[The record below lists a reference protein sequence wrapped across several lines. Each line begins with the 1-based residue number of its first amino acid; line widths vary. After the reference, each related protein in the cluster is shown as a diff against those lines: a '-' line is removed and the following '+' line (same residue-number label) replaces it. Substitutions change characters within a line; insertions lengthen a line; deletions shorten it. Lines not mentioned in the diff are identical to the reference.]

1 MLGILSLW
9 LISYLFGRIQGRSV
23 GELDEWQQEVKTWL
37 KTLKTYSKSP
47 LYSQFLAPQP
57 DTTIFVYNQTDKELH
72 LGQAWR

>member
-23 GELDEWQQEVKTWL
+23 GELDEWQQE
-37 KTLKTYSKSP
+37 
-47 LYSQFLAPQP
+47 FLAPQP